1 MPLILKLDKEQNA
14 DDYRYLNIPE
24 EENLIKLIYRDMGD
38 YRSFFPF
45 AYIVKRHIV
54 GGGNSRL
61 FSVHPP
67 LLIVR
72 YQC

>member
-1 MPLILKLDKEQNA
+1 MRLIDEGIQLEMNLKSMS
-14 DDYRYLNIPE
+14 RE
-24 EENLIKLIYRDMGD
+24 ELER
-38 YRSFFPF
+38 